1 MSSIMAK
8 KVESVNQTRDAGAD
22 GVVEAMHG
30 VLHLF
35 RARQLRALRDSGLAL
50 THGEGRVLGFFARQ
64 PGATLSELVAW
75 TGRDKGQM
83 AKLVAGLRE
92 RGLLAAGADAAD
104 RRVVRLQLSEEGLAA
119 QLALRRQAKRL
130 EALAVRGL
138 AAQERAELLSLLE
151 RVRSSLGEADPS

>member
-1 MSSIMAK
+1 
-8 KVESVNQTRDAGAD
+8 
-22 GVVEAMHG
+22 
-30 VLHLF
+30 
-35 RARQLRALRDSGLAL
+35 
-50 THGEGRVLGFFARQ
+50 
-64 PGATLSELVAW
+64 
-75 TGRDKGQM
+75 M

-119 QLALRRQAKRL
+119 QQALRRQAKRL